1 MKKRLAIIAIAV
13 IVGLVVL
20 LITIGLSGIT
30 NEDYDDNTDVD
41 VGDDLAKFFGT
52 WNDVFYSLDDKTSGE
67 WTFYDDG
74 TIKVKISGFTYDGE
88 AETEISWYDYK
99 LEDGKF
105 YLKLDQNMD
114 FMYYD
119 YVFYNDDTHLTLTGK
134 NSAGEKTT
142 ISLNKT

>member
-1 MKKRLAIIAIAV
+1 MKKRLAIIAIVV

-20 LITIGLSGIT
+20 LIAIGLSGIT
-30 NEDYDDNTDVD
+30 NEDYDDNID

-52 WNDVFYSLDDKTSGE
+52 WNDILYSLDDKTSGE

-74 TIKVKISGFTYDGE
+74 TIKVEISGFTYGGE
-88 AETEISWYDYK
+88 AKTEISWYDYK

-119 YVFYNDDTHLTLTGK
+119 YVFYNDDTYLTLTGK

>member
-1 MKKRLAIIAIAV
+1 MKKRLAILVIVA

-20 LITIGLSGIT
+20 LITIELSGIT
-30 NEDYDDNTDVD
+30 NEDYGDNTDVD

-52 WNDVFYSLDDKTSGE
+52 WNDIFYSLDDKTSGE

-99 LEDGKF
+99 LEDGEF